1 MNGKSYIHTNAIF
14 FHCLAHITVFE
25 NHTKKS
31 HSTLRA
37 KRATLLCLK
46 KRRKS
51 LIFRAEKVLEKC
63 QNDQFGELSERLKLG
78 VKSTVF
84 ENHTKKSHLTLRAKR
99 ATFTY

>member
-1 MNGKSYIHTNAIF
+1 MKSTLILVSF
-14 FHCLAHITVFE
+14 FSTHYTGFE
-25 NHTKKS
+25 N
-31 HSTLRA
+31 L
-37 KRATLLCLK
+37 
-46 KRRKS
+46 RKS

-84 ENHTKKSHLTLRAKR
+84 ENHTKKSHLTLRVKR